1 MVCEQFQLK
10 PEEHKFYITDSFEE
24 PTKAVLKIEKSLS
37 VHTIKSNDL
46 LILKDNDAVEKF

>member
-10 PEEHKFYITDSFEE
+10 PEEHKFYKTDSFEE